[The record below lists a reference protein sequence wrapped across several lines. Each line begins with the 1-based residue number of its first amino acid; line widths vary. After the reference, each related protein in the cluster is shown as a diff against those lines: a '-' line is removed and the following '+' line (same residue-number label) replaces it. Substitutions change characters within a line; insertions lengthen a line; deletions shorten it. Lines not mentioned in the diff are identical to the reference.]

1 MEKERLTIEIGREE
15 LLRRYRIALPWW
27 IFATVLLAGAT
38 AALIAAIYYVIG
50 SAQEFLW
57 VHGVAIGL
65 CTVAWLPFAGLLFLF
80 IVKSVRMKKMRNRIL
95 QSGLEIVEDTVRR
108 TYEDHEVKGYGKDR
122 QVKWLWAFEFET
134 YGTYRMPDRW
144 NYSWSERYKQ
154 DSQEVWRSAREGDA
168 FYILRLRDDLTREPL
183 QVYNQKYFWYSED
196 GSMTP
201 PRTGSSWR
209 DSVSVD

>member
-1 MEKERLTIEIGREE
+1 MKKERLTIEIGREE
-15 LLRRYRIALPWW
+15 LLGRYRIALLWW
-27 IFATVLLAGAT
+27 VFATVLLVGAT
-38 AALIAAIYYVIG
+38 AALIAAIYYIVG

-65 CTVAWLPFAGLLFLF
+65 CTIAWLPFAGLLLLL
-80 IVKSVRMKKMRNRIL
+80 IVESVRMKKMRNRIL

-122 QVKWLWAFEFET
+122 RVKWLWAFEFET

-144 NYSWSERYKQ
+144 NYGWSQRYKQ
-154 DSQEVWRSAREGDA
+154 DSHKVWEIAREGDL
-168 FYILRLRDDLTREPL
+168 FYILRLKDDLTREPL

-201 PRTGSSWR
+201 PRTGGSWR
-209 DSVSVD
+209 DSVSME